1 VSQENVEIAVRSN
14 SLFNA
19 GEIDAAFE
27 LCHPDI
33 EFRDL
38 QHAPDVPE
46 AVHGAEALRL
56 VFTHWS
62 DTFAELRADALD
74 YVDAGPWVIADVR
87 WRGKGRGSEIVID
100 AHQADALRVEHGKIV
115 EWIVGY
121 PDVDAALADL
131 GLKE

>member
-1 VSQENVEIAVRSN
+1 MSRENVEIAVRAGF
-14 SLFNA
+14 LFNT
-19 GEIDAAFE
+19 GKVDAAFA

-33 EFRDL
+33 AFRDL

-46 AVHGAEALRL
+46 AVRGAEALRVVL
-56 VFTHWS
+56 THWS
-62 DTFAELRADALD
+62 DTFAELRADAVD
-74 YVDAGPWVIADVR
+74 YVDADPWVIADMR

-100 AHQADALRVEHGKIV
+100 ARQADALKIEGDKIV

-131 GLKE
+131 GVEE

>member
-1 VSQENVEIAVRSN
+1 LSQENVEVAARSN
-14 SLFNA
+14 ALFNA

-46 AVHGAEALRL
+46 AVRGVEALQVVLTVWRD
-56 VFTHWS
+56 S
-62 DTFAELRADALD
+62 FAELQVDALD
-74 YVDAGPWVIADVR
+74 YAEAGPWVIADVC
-87 WRGKGRGSEIVID
+87 WRGTGKGSEIVID
-100 AHQADALRVEHGKIV
+100 ARQADALRIEDGKII

-121 PDVDAALADL
+121 PNVEAALADL
-131 GLKE
+131 GLSE

>member
-1 VSQENVEIAVRSN
+1 MSQENVEIAARSN
-14 SLFNA
+14 ALFNA

-27 LCHPDI
+27 LCHPNI

-46 AVHGAEALRL
+46 AVRGVEALQVVL
-56 VFTHWS
+56 AVWS
-62 DTFAELRADALD
+62 DTFSGLQVAALD

-87 WRGKGRGSEIVID
+87 WRGTGKGSEIVVD
-100 AHQADALRVEHGKIV
+100 ARQADALRIEDGKII

-121 PDVDAALADL
+121 PDVEAALADV
-131 GLKE
+131 GLAE

>member
-1 VSQENVEIAVRSN
+1 VSQANVEIAARSN
-14 SLFNA
+14 ALFNA

-27 LCHPDI
+27 LCHSDI

-46 AVHGAEALRL
+46 AVRGVEALQVVL
-56 VFTHWS
+56 AVWS
-62 DTFAELRADALD
+62 DTFAELQVDALD
-74 YVDAGPWVIADVR
+74 YVDASPWVIADVR
-87 WRGKGRGSEIVID
+87 WRGTGKGSEIVID
-100 AHQADALRVEHGKIV
+100 ARQADALRIEDGKII

-131 GLKE
+131 GLEE

>member
-1 VSQENVEIAVRSN
+1 MSQENVEIAARSN
-14 SLFNA
+14 ALFNA

-46 AVHGAEALRL
+46 AVRGTEALRVVL
-56 VFTHWS
+56 AHWS
-62 DTFAELRADALD
+62 DTFAELRVDAVD
-74 YVDAGPWVIADVR
+74 FIDAGPWVIAEVR
-87 WRGKGRGSEIVID
+87 WQGKGKGSEIVID
-100 AHQADALRVEHGKIV
+100 ARQADALRVQDGKIV

-121 PDVDAALADL
+121 PDVDRALADL
-131 GLKE
+131 SLGE